1 MIPLVVVGAALNP
14 KGATSGSIS
23 SWQNPPFYMVR
34 CDAIGIVGADLSKK
48 TLISL
53 SDGHQLDWNCIYICV
68 LLSVFFS
75 VGKDFFSISSPLSLA
90 GRCNLRS
97 RNGIL
102 D

>member
-48 TLISL
+48 
-53 SDGHQLDWNCIYICV
+53 NA
-68 LLSVFFS
+68 
-75 VGKDFFSISSPLSLA
+75 DFAL
-90 GRCNLRS
+90 GWT
-97 RNGIL
+97 
-102 D
+102 

>member
-48 TLISL
+48 NADFALGWTSAGLEL
-53 SDGHQLDWNCIYICV
+53 HLHLCFAF
-68 LLSVFFS
+68 VFFLW
-75 VGKDFFSISSPLSLA
+75 GIFFPISSPLSLA